1 MGMKPTLYKRLLR
14 SRWEL
19 GLVKDGLDGVFADKP
34 LEVDWII
41 NPCRDRWF
49 ADPFVL
55 DVTDDYVYVLA
66 EEYEFK
72 TRKGR
77 IAKLSVNRRTH
88 KIDSF
93 VILLELPTH
102 LSFPNIL
109 RKDGHVYVYPESAYS
124 GKLDLY
130 EYDRLQEKLVF
141 VQTICDDVVW
151 DSSIFDMAG
160 APLLFTARTND
171 YYLDIYSWDADKSRF
186 VFSQSIP
193 SQDKSSRM
201 AGQPIAYGGK
211 TYIPTQYCEKVY
223 GGGVVI
229 KEVLPD
235 GNTFSFK
242 VVKRLESPHPKRRI
256 RMHTLNVYK
265 GVAIIDVGGYDYPW
279 FGKLMLTLGRLWK
292 RISKAKS

>member
-1 MGMKPTLYKRLLR
+1 
-14 SRWEL
+14 
-19 GLVKDGLDGVFADKP
+19 
-34 LEVDWII
+34 
-41 NPCRDRWF
+41 
-49 ADPFVL
+49 
-55 DVTDDYVYVLA
+55 
-66 EEYEFK
+66 
-72 TRKGR
+72 
-77 IAKLSVNRRTH
+77 
-88 KIDSF
+88 
-93 VILLELPTH
+93 
-102 LSFPNIL
+102 
-109 RKDGHVYVYPESAYS
+109 
-124 GKLDLY
+124 
-130 EYDRLQEKLVF
+130 
-141 VQTICDDVVW
+141 
-151 DSSIFDMAG
+151 MAG